1 MHLPQHQQMLR
12 EAGKHGGIAA
22 VMKIIEQENSAALHV
37 ETGERETLSQ
47 RVFLHQPARDIP
59 MKGFVKH
66 VDWAKVEAA
75 TRLAQRASGTSAASN
90 SSENTNEAC
99 ELAAD
104 IV

>member
-1 MHLPQHQQMLR
+1 
-12 EAGKHGGIAA
+12 
-22 VMKIIEQENSAALHV
+22 MKIIAQENSAALHI

-47 RVFLHQPARDIP
+47 RRFYHPPLPARRIP
-59 MKGFVKH
+59 YASSHSTEFLPEAHDAMRQEAIAS
-66 VDWAKVEAA
+66 WRKV
-75 TRLAQRASGTSAASN
+75 QRTSAASN